1 LYGSLKAVGSLD
13 SGRTV
18 AISEN
23 RSFAKAQWNFVS
35 CCVILAAANIVSMQ
49 SNHDWGESA

>member
-1 LYGSLKAVGSLD
+1 MCGAETIGVQEELLQLLVRHGSLKAAGSLD

-23 RSFAKAQWNFVS
+23 GSFAKAQWNFVR
-35 CCVILAAANIVSMQ
+35 AA
-49 SNHDWGESA
+49 